1 MVKKKQKKR
10 DPQAGIVYRTERER
24 AGLSQE
30 KAAELIGISVR
41 TLQCYEAG
49 EAEPKLSTADR
60 IAAIYGCT
68 VHALICRPRKGG
80 ILMYRY
86 TSVRIRVLGMGA
98 EHPYTCGIL
107 IQELEEGHIVETSF
121 IPHVSQDEAA
131 VRRFAERCTREQLA
145 PAKLLEALEAAF
157 PDAATTFR

>member
-1 MVKKKQKKR
+1 
-10 DPQAGIVYRTERER
+10 
-24 AGLSQE
+24 
-30 KAAELIGISVR
+30 
-41 TLQCYEAG
+41 
-49 EAEPKLSTADR
+49 
-60 IAAIYGCT
+60 
-68 VHALICRPRKGG
+68 
-80 ILMYRY
+80 MYRY

-98 EHPYTCGIL
+98 EHSYTCGIL

>member
-1 MVKKKQKKR
+1 M
-10 DPQAGIVYRTERER
+10 A
-24 AGLSQE
+24 
-30 KAAELIGISVR
+30 
-41 TLQCYEAG
+41 
-49 EAEPKLSTADR
+49 
-60 IAAIYGCT
+60 
-68 VHALICRPRKGG
+68 VHND
-80 ILMYRY
+80 
-86 TSVRIRVLGMGA
+86 LGMGA

>member
-1 MVKKKQKKR
+1 MTNLFSSTGM
-10 DPQAGIVYRTERER
+10 DDHYTDIA
-24 AGLSQE
+24 LS
-30 KAAELIGISVR
+30 
-41 TLQCYEAG
+41 
-49 EAEPKLSTADR
+49 
-60 IAAIYGCT
+60 
-68 VHALICRPRKGG
+68 ALA
-80 ILMYRY
+80 Y
-86 TSVRIRVLGMGA
+86 
-98 EHPYTCGIL
+98 PYTCGIL